1 MPQNFI
7 WLVHELRDTAYLFWY
22 NDSAYLMAAAGCALV
37 AATCFSLRRS

>member
-22 NDSAYLMAAAGCALV
+22 NDSAYFLTAAACALI